1 MVNPEQKMS
10 TMSLSNSI
18 EPDPAGIVSVDI
30 KNVRK
35 VFDGKKVAV
44 DNMSLKMY
52 DGEIFVLLGHNGM
65 PII

>member
-18 EPDPAGIVSVDI
+18 EPDPAGLVSVDI